1 MRKVNNT
8 PWIAGAVVISLVII
22 AVGYFFGV
30 SPKLD
35 DADELNEQAESQESL
50 NDVLEMKLIKLR
62 ADFAKLDEYR
72 AEIEDYEVAIPLE
85 PQLPELIR
93 ITDDLANDAGVA
105 LTSTALPLPTPVTIP
120 SALEGA
126 VSLEG
131 LVRMSI
137 NYEIV
142 GEYIDI
148 FAFVDALQQEYP
160 RHVLIRNFRVEAQ
173 DFEPHQDPM
182 SFTYR
187 VEMDTDMYAMVKGG
201 IPTDNDI
208 DYDIPGLAPPVDSE
222 GEETDDTG
230 ENTNETDADSDLST
244 DE

>member
-1 MRKVNNT
+1 MRKVNNA

-50 NDVLEMKLIKLR
+50 NDMLEMKLINLR

-72 AEIEDYEVAIPLE
+72 AKIEDYEVAIPLV

-105 LTSTALPLPTPVTIP
+105 LTRTAVPHPTPVAIP

-126 VSLEG
+126 ISLEG

-137 NYEIV
+137 NYRSEERRV
-142 GEYIDI
+142 G
-148 FAFVDALQQEYP
+148 
-160 RHVLIRNFRVEAQ
+160 
-173 DFEPHQDPM
+173 
-182 SFTYR
+182 
-187 VEMDTDMYAMVKGG
+187 
-201 IPTDNDI
+201 
-208 DYDIPGLAPPVDSE
+208 
-222 GEETDDTG
+222 
-230 ENTNETDADSDLST
+230 
-244 DE
+244 

>member
-126 VSLEG
+126 ISLEG

-160 RHVLIRNFRVEAQ
+160 RRVLIRNFRVEAQ

>member
-1 MRKVNNT
+1 MRKVNN
-8 PWIAGAVVISLVII
+8 PPRIDGAVVISLVII

-35 DADELNEQAESQESL
+35 EADELNEQSESQESL
-50 NDVLEMKLIKLR
+50 NDVLEMKLIQLR

-72 AEIEDYEVAIPLE
+72 AEIEDHEVAIPLV

-93 ITDDLANDAGVA
+93 VTDEIANEAGVA
-105 LTSTALPLPTPVTIP
+105 LTRTELPLPEAVTIP

-126 VSLEG
+126 ISLEG
-131 LVRMSI
+131 LVRMSV

-142 GEYIDI
+142 GEYADI
-148 FAFVDALQQEYP
+148 FAFVDALQKEYP
-160 RHVLIRNFRVEAQ
+160 RHVLIRDFTVAADEYEA
-173 DFEPHQDPM
+173 DQDPM
-182 SFTYR
+182 SFTYN
-187 VEMDTDMYAMVKGG
+187 VSMDTDMYAMVKGG

-222 GEETDDTG
+222 GYETDD
-230 ENTNETDADSDLST
+230 ERDNADETDADSDLST

>member
-62 ADFAKLDEYR
+62 ADFAKLDEYE
-72 AEIEDYEVAIPLE
+72 AEIEEYEVAIPLV

-105 LTSTALPLPTPVTIP
+105 LTRTTLPLPTAVTIP

-126 VSLEG
+126 ISLEG
-131 LVRMSI
+131 LVRMSV

-142 GEYIDI
+142 GDYTDI

-160 RHVLIRNFRVEAQ
+160 RHVLIRDFQVEAH

-182 SFTYR
+182 SFTYT
-187 VEMDTDMYAMVKGG
+187 VTMDTDMYAMVKGG

-222 GEETDDTG
+222 GEETDDTD
-230 ENTNETDADSDLST
+230 ENADETDADSDLST

>member
-8 PWIAGAVVISLVII
+8 PWVAGAVVISLIII

-30 SPKLD
+30 LPKLD
-35 DADELNEQAESQESL
+35 DADDLNEQAESQESL
-50 NDVLEMKLIKLR
+50 NDVLEMKLIQLR
-62 ADFAKLDEYR
+62 ADFAKLEEYR

-105 LTSTALPLPTPVTIP
+105 LTRTAFPLPTPVAIP

-126 VSLEG
+126 ISLEG
-131 LVRMSI
+131 LVLMSV

-142 GEYIDI
+142 GDYTDI

-160 RHVLIRNFRVEAQ
+160 RHVLIRDFRVEAQ
-173 DFEPHQDPM
+173 EFEPHRDPM

-187 VEMDTDMYAMVKGG
+187 IKMDTDMYAMVKGG

-222 GEETDDTG
+222 GEKTDDAG
-230 ENTNETDADSDLST
+230 GNADEADADSDLST